1 MIFWEMVKK
10 SLLAM
15 FVLCALFGVNMLLC
29 EI

>member
-1 MIFWEMVKK
+1 MIFLEMAKK

-15 FVLCALFGVNMLLC
+15 FVLCALFGVNVLLY